1 MTNSSEAAGDA
12 LVSSKSRHERVHHE
26 QDGQR
31 VDNFLIRHCPGVP
44 RSHIYQLIRK
54 GAVLVNGKRIKQT
67 RKLVA
72 GEQVRIPAMAVKPVA
87 DVNVPTRLAEHV
99 GASVLFE
106 NDDFLVVNKPAGL
119 AVHGGSGLAFGLID
133 ALRQHRGDKQ
143 LVLAHRLDRATSGC
157 LLIGRGMKSTRN
169 LQDLFRK
176 RAVEK
181 RYLALAD
188 GRWPAHISRVDA
200 PLLKNAE
207 HAGER
212 RVLVSAEGQ
221 ASLTFFS
228 AVEHFAQATL
238 LDITLDTGRTHQIRV
253 HARHSGHAIVG
264 DTRYG
269 DNRRNAWFKK
279 AGLDRL
285 YLHSHSLAFHWSGED
300 ILVEAPTDQQWN
312 QSVQS
317 LRTP

>member
-1 MTNSSEAAGDA
+1 MINSSEAAGEA

-72 GEQVRIPAMAVKPVA
+72 GEQVRIPAMAVKPVT
-87 DVNVPTRLAEHV
+87 DVNVPSRLAEHV
-99 GASVLFE
+99 GTSVLFE

-143 LVLAHRLDRATSGC
+143 LALAHRLDRATSGC
-157 LLIGRGMKSTRN
+157 LLIGRGMRSTRS

-181 RYLALAD
+181 RYQALVD

-228 AVEHFAQATL
+228 VAEHFAEATL
-238 LDITLDTGRTHQIRV
+238 LDIMLDTGRTHQIRV
-253 HARHSGHAIVG
+253 HARHTGHAIVG

-269 DNRRNAWFKK
+269 DNRRNACFKK

-285 YLHSHSLAFHWSGED
+285 YLHSRSLAFQWSGES